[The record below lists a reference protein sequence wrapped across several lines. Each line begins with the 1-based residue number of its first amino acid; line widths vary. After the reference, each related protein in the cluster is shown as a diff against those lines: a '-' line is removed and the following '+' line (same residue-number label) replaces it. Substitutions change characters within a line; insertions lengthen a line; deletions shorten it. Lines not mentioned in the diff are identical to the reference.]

1 MTKEEIHALREKS
14 WTKDV
19 ALSQLESTEE
29 RFDNLLNEHIAL
41 QKIVLKLAGDLYGL
55 VKNHSNDPGYKYV
68 NDLKRYQ

>member
-1 MTKEEIHALREKS
+1 MIKEEIHALREKS

-41 QKIVLKLAGDLYGL
+41 QK
-55 VKNHSNDPGYKYV
+55 NCS
-68 NDLKRYQ
+68 